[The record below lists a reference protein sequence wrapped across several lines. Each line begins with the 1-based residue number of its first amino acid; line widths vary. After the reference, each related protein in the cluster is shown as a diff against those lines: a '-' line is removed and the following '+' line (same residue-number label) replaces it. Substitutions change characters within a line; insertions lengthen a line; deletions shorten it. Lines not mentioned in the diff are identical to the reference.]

1 MALATQVGAVCL
13 VATLIAGPGPGAVLL
28 VIGGVAVAFGSWVRA
43 NRRLRS
49 PQSPISVRLMVIGRL
64 GPVVAIAITALG
76 GAGGGGSGATAI
88 ALAEIGTSLLLLQAA
103 IIARESTALADWS
116 RDDRAAGLGDL
127 AFTIAMFTVIA
138 WLAVQLGRLIGDLT
152 AVPIFEVDG
161 LARAGGVVISLGALC
176 WWLIR
181 TLADA
186 KLLGAV
192 MLCLAHRIDHDA
204 VDDRRHD
211 RDEAWQEELDAR
223 LHDDRGGEA

>member
-1 MALATQVGAVCL
+1 
-13 VATLIAGPGPGAVLL
+13 
-28 VIGGVAVAFGSWVRA
+28 
-43 NRRLRS
+43 
-49 PQSPISVRLMVIGRL
+49 
-64 GPVVAIAITALG
+64 VVAIAVTALG

-88 ALAEIGTSLLLLQAA
+88 ALADVGASLLLLQAA
-103 IIARESTALADWS
+103 FIARESGSLADWS

-127 AFTIAMFTVIA
+127 SVTIVMFTVIA
-138 WLAVQLGRLIGDLT
+138 WLVVQFGRLIGGLT
-152 AVPIFEVDG
+152 AVPIFDVDG
-161 LARAGGVVISLGALC
+161 LARAGGVVITLGALC

-192 MLCLAHRIDHDA
+192 MLCLVHRIDHDA

-223 LHDDRGGEA
+223 FHDDRGGEA